1 MIDIYALENISAHAI
16 DMLKEINRAVVSEM
30 ATYSAH
36 PDTIPGIS
44 PVILSLEG
52 REVFGWTLVRK
63 RKFSQSIPT
72 VFYSIDNLP
81 INRSAL
87 RRNQY
92 EYFLIVSSQ
101 LQDFQNMYDEYCSI
115 VKAVKA
121 LS

>member
-1 MIDIYALENISAHAI
+1 MIDFYALENIFAHAI
-16 DMLKEINRAVVSEM
+16 GTLKEIKKAVVSEM
-30 ATYSAH
+30 ETYSTH

-52 REVFGWTLVRK
+52 RVVFGWTLAKK
-63 RKFSQSIPT
+63 RRFSQSIPS
-72 VFYSIDNLP
+72 VFYSIENLP

-101 LQDFQNMYDEYCSI
+101 LQDFQHMYDEYCSI